1 MRIHS
6 IHIIEYAAM
15 KDRRFDFSDGL
26 NIIEGKNESGKSTIL
41 SFIKFMLYGFPKGKG
56 SDAVGEK
63 EKSFSWEG
71 GVASGTMN
79 ISTSEGEFRI
89 ERSARDGVKGDKLS
103 VIRLSD
109 GAPVFKGEVPG
120 ELFLGVPLGLFEST
134 ACVRQLGCTNIDGGE
149 VGGAIQ
155 NLLMSAD
162 ENVDAS
168 KSLSKID
175 GLRKKLLLKR
185 GAGGTIY
192 YLGRKKDELSQKL
205 GTAKER
211 NIQIMENEAAFKRA
225 AEAYSESRQKVAEY
239 TELNRAYEAN
249 QSLIK
254 LEFVRSTKAR
264 IDKLEG
270 EIEALKAEKCQNGF
284 LPDAAY
290 QRELSLAFSEMQNA
304 EREKTE
310 RSAVAERTSK
320 AVPYEGEKETYADK
334 AEKLGGAPA
343 VASMFGALKK
353 KASMWRAWGIILLI
367 AGLLA
372 SALGAYAFCV
382 SNLHMSLPY
391 GELALF
397 KISGVAYVGLL
408 AGFMLIVLAVV
419 SFVLSSKNK
428 RSAGDL
434 AKELGVPEAQSR
446 EDLYNGVA
454 AFVEKKQRRLE
465 ILRRLEGERQAVELA
480 EKEAVSRRD
489 AVLALLLKIGDEDA
503 EGILEERVSRAL
515 DNSRSLCE
523 KLDELKAELGKY
535 KVLYEDRKAETADI
549 DERSLRALITPELE
563 EKLKHVNITLLRRDL
578 EFERNKLETY
588 ENKKNR
594 LDRELV
600 GMKAAAENPL
610 RLEASLRKTEKRLE
624 AETFLYE
631 ALSLAADSIE
641 AASENVKRSVT
652 PRLRAEAGNIMGS
665 LTDGKYGE
673 LGITPEFGLTVNAGG
688 ATRGVDS
695 LSAGT
700 KDAAYLSLRL
710 ALIKTLYGKEM
721 PPLLLDEVLSQI
733 DDTRAK
739 NIISMLEKY
748 TSDGVQCLLFSC
760 HTREGSMTNANK
772 VELL

>member
-1 MRIHS
+1 MRIQR

-15 KDRRFDFSDGL
+15 KDRKFDFSEGL

-71 GVASGTMN
+71 GVASGTMD
-79 ISTSEGEFRI
+79 ISTKEGEFRI
-89 ERSARDGVKGDKLS
+89 ERSARDGVKGDKCS

-109 GAPVFKGEVPG
+109 GVPVFKGEVPG
-120 ELFLGVPLGLFEST
+120 DLFLEVPLGLFEST

-149 VGGAIQ
+149 IGGAIQ
-155 NLLMSAD
+155 NLLMNAD
-162 ENVDAS
+162 ENVDSS

-192 YLGRKKDELSQKL
+192 YLGKKKEELTIKL

-225 AEAYSESRQKVAEY
+225 AEAYSESRQKVAKY

-249 QSLIK
+249 QALIK
-254 LEFVRSTKAR
+254 LEFVKSTKAR

-270 EIEALKAEKCQNGF
+270 EIEGLKAEKCHEGF

-304 EREKTE
+304 EREKLE
-310 RSAVAERTSK
+310 KSAVAERTRNSI
-320 AVPYEGEKETYADK
+320 PSEGENEQYADL
-334 AEKLGGAPA
+334 AETLGGAMA
-343 VASMFGALKK
+343 VASMFGAFIK
-353 KASMWRAWGIILLI
+353 KAKNWKAWGIFFII
-367 AGLLA
+367 AGLFISAFGVYSFCA
-372 SALGAYAFCV
+372 SVL
-382 SNLHMSLPY
+382 NMSLPY
-391 GELALF
+391 GELGLLHIPALSF
-397 KISGVAYVGLL
+397 GGLL
-408 AGFMLIVLAVV
+408 AGVLLILLAVLGFVLA
-419 SFVLSSKNK
+419 SKNK
-428 RSAGDL
+428 RAAGEL
-434 AKELGVPEAQSR
+434 AKSFGLFGIQSR
-446 EDLYNGVA
+446 EELYRRIEGL
-454 AFVEKKQRRLE
+454 VEKKQRRLE
-465 ILRRLEGERQAVELA
+465 MLRRFEAECQGVEAA
-480 EKEAVSRRD
+480 EKEVALRRE
-489 AVLALLLKIGDEDA
+489 AVLELLSKIGETGMG
-503 EGILEERVSRAL
+503 ENLRERVSSATE
-515 DNSRSLCE
+515 NSKILCE
-523 KLDELKAELGKY
+523 KLDELSAELGKY
-535 KVLYEDRKAETADI
+535 KVLYEDRMAETADI
-549 DERSLRALITPELE
+549 DERSLRAIITPELE
-563 EKLKHVNITLLRRDL
+563 EKLRQVNITLLRRDL

-600 GMKAAAENPL
+600 GMKAAVENPL
-610 RLEASLRKTEKRLE
+610 RLEAALRKTEKRLE

-631 ALSLAADSIE
+631 ALSLAADGIE
-641 AASENVKRSVT
+641 AASENVKRSIT
-652 PRLRAEAGNIMGS
+652 PRLRAEAGDIMS
-665 LTDGKYGE
+665 YLTDGKYGE
-673 LGITPEFGLTVNAGG
+673 LGITPEFGLTVNAAG

-748 TSDGVQCLLFSC
+748 TSEGVQCLLFSC
-760 HTREGSMTNANK
+760 HTRESTMTDAHK
-772 VELL
+772 VELI